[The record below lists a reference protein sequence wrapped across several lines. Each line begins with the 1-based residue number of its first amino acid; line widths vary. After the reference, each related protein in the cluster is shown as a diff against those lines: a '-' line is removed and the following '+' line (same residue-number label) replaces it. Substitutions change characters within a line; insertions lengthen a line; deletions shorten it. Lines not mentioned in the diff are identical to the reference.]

1 MKSGMCDNGRQAG
14 QTDKVS
20 PCDAGTCLRNIR
32 SIALGESQI
41 FDNPGST
48 PIISVPPLLFLLG
61 HPHYAAS
68 DFTQIE
74 GIAVTLSFFWR
85 RILLFFGVAVALG
98 ACSTGPQI
106 TRTQDVSESA
116 DTPYQKILVITLL
129 SSFDT
134 RRYLEDEVVLH
145 LAELGTDAVAS
156 TSMMNTK
163 TPVTR
168 STFMAMVEKIDADA
182 VLVTQLVNLE
192 SEGTVKNMRPEAT
205 YNFRPTY
212 YYNVWSVDLE
222 EYIEPQSVE
231 FKHSLV
237 LATQLYS
244 VLNQEAVWAIES
256 KSKIVMNHEQV
267 RDYAII
273 VDEANAITSYLSRD
287 GLIAR

>member
-1 MKSGMCDNGRQAG
+1 LPEANRKY
-14 QTDKVS
+14 
-20 PCDAGTCLRNIR
+20 LI
-32 SIALGESQI
+32 IALR
-41 FDNPGST
+41 
-48 PIISVPPLLFLLG
+48 PLLFLLG

-68 DFTQIE
+68 DFNRIE
-74 GIAVTLSFFWR
+74 DFAVTLSFFWQ
-85 RILLFFGVAVALG
+85 RILLFFGIAVALG

-106 TRTQDVSESA
+106 TRTQDVSASA
-116 DTPYQKILVITLL
+116 NTPYRKILVITLF
-129 SSFDT
+129 SSFDS

-145 LAELGTDAVAS
+145 LAKLGTDAVAS

-168 STFMAMVEKIDADA
+168 STFMAMVEKVDADA

-192 SEGTVKNMRPEAT
+192 SKGAMKNMNPQAT

-222 EYIEPQSVE
+222 EYVEPQSVE

-244 VLNQEAVWAIES
+244 VLNREAVWAIES
-256 KSKIVMNHEQV
+256 KSRIVMNHDQV
-267 RDYAII
+267 RDYSII
-273 VDEANAITSYLSRD
+273 VDEANAIATHLSRD
-287 GLIAR
+287 GLISR